1 MPPKKRPAATRV
13 PLPPMEK
20 ASNARRGSGKEKK
33 RSQDDSLQHGA
44 RMAEAQDA
52 TPLESQSSAVSEGF
66 EKLPASA
73 VCTDGTQV
81 HAQEPH
87 TIQPKATA
95 KPAPKKRFMVYVGSE
110 PQEEH
115 AVAKTHEHGSAQT
128 PSMEANAGPSPSPSK
143 TGTPC
148 PEAMDTDRPEETV
161 GKDQFSAVSEQSR
174 DESTHNVIKHMV
186 GELDLQKTEQQEGSG
201 TPYGKERK
209 KEFPDVTCF
218 LQMLR

>member
-20 ASNARRGSGKEKK
+20 ASNARRSSGKEKK
-33 RSQDDSLQHGA
+33 RSQDDSFQHGA

-52 TPLESQSSAVSEGF
+52 TPLESQSSAVSEGV

-73 VCTDGTQV
+73 SAVSDGTQV

-95 KPAPKKRFMVYVGSE
+95 KPAPKKRFMVYIGSE
-110 PQEEH
+110 PEEEH
-115 AVAKTHEHGSAQT
+115 AVAKTHEHDSVQT
-128 PSMEANAGPSPSPSK
+128 PSMETNAGPS
-143 TGTPC
+143 
-148 PEAMDTDRPEETV
+148 PEETV